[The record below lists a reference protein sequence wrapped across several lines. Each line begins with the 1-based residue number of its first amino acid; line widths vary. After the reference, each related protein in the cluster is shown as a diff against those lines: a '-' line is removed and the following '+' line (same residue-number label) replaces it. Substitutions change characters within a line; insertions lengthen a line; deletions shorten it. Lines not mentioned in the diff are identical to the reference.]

1 MKNCFNF
8 ILSSIIVLFF
18 LMLPEIIYGFVNPQ
32 FKICFIGEK
41 LAVIYILAI
50 ILTAMPFSKF
60 KAVFLFCFSIFSIIQ
75 FCYMQYFGNYLTAYA
90 INFIFLEAHD
100 IWLESKSIWLN
111 YIPLILLV
119 AVPYFV
125 LFLLWKKNILP
136 QFVFPYY
143 PICFFLFFG
152 YFIYQ
157 ATTPNGIFQMLFK
170 NTCYASY
177 NTINS
182 FSAFFGNVLP
192 QQFFKTEN
200 KKNFDKYQITH
211 IEKDLKTPRN
221 IIFIVGESTNADNMS
236 LFGYNIKTTPKLE
249 AYAAADK
256 NFVSTK
262 VWAAA
267 VNTLISLPMLYNI
280 QYHPEDYKKLII
292 KDTNLLRLAKL
303 GNYHVSYIEL
313 QNAGVFR
320 KTNLDN
326 YDQLFIYDKNKDKE
340 FSGEDA
346 FLDFVLPKINLKE
359 RNFIIIHQRNIHS
372 PYTDNY
378 QNNADISTTA
388 LKTTNSKRIDDYN
401 KAMFYEDMILDKLL
415 KYASS
420 LPNETYFYYV
430 SDHGESLGQNG
441 LWGHGHL
448 DTSDLKV
455 PFLFSMFNS
464 NDGDYRA
471 KISSGISCAYEVSIL
486 IAEKLG
492 YKIEITDKEDGVCL
506 VNGRDSMGRAGIL
519 KIKGKPD
526 SGESA
531 QKLPPR

>member
-1 MKNCFNF
+1 
-8 ILSSIIVLFF
+8 
-18 LMLPEIIYGFVNPQ
+18 
-32 FKICFIGEK
+32 
-41 LAVIYILAI
+41 
-50 ILTAMPFSKF
+50 
-60 KAVFLFCFSIFSIIQ
+60 
-75 FCYMQYFGNYLTAYA
+75 MQL
-90 INFIFLEAHD
+90 
-100 IWLESKSIWLN
+100 
-111 YIPLILLV
+111 LIR
-119 AVPYFV
+119 
-125 LFLLWKKNILP
+125 IS
-136 QFVFPYY
+136 
-143 PICFFLFFG
+143 
-152 YFIYQ
+152 YQ
-157 ATTPNGIFQMLFK
+157 QK
-170 NTCYASY
+170 
-177 NTINS
+177 
-182 FSAFFGNVLP
+182 
-192 QQFFKTEN
+192 
-200 KKNFDKYQITH
+200 
-211 IEKDLKTPRN
+211 
-221 IIFIVGESTNADNMS
+221 
-236 LFGYNIKTTPKLE
+236 
-249 AYAAADK
+249 
-256 NFVSTK
+256 
-262 VWAAA
+262 WAAA
-267 VNTLISLPMLYNI
+267 VNTLISLPMFYNI

-464 NDGDYRA
+464 NDADYRA